1 MRITLINGS
10 NMISEMIKRSL
21 APYGYDIEKLEFVEN
36 SKNYFIPDNPI
47 SILSDDIV
55 DIELKELIK
64 MILKT
69 RPDTKIICLV
79 RKSPWDEKKELY
91 DRGAEDVIEIP
102 FRTEELVTRIK
113 RFSQVDNSTKRKIKR
128 YKIGLNRL
136 DLDKRDLKSGENRV
150 DLRRKEF
157 GILEYLAKN
166 RERVVSRSELMD
178 HLWDYRRINSS
189 NTVDVH
195 VSKIRK
201 KLKDKKIIRT
211 VHGFG
216 YKIDDRCEP
225 DTD

>member
-21 APYGYDIEKLEFVEN
+21 APYGFDIEKIDFVKN

-55 DIELKELIK
+55 DIDLKVLVEK
-64 MILKT
+64 ILKA
-69 RPDTKIICLV
+69 RPDTKVICLI
-79 RKSPWDEKKELY
+79 RKSPWEIKKELY
-91 DRGAEDVIEIP
+91 DCGAEDVIEIP

-113 RFSQVDNSTKRKIKR
+113 RFSQMDNSTKRKIKR
-128 YKIGLNRL
+128 YKIGLKRL
-136 DLDKRDLKSGENRV
+136 DLDKRDLKNGEKIV

-195 VSKIRK
+195 ISKIRK
-201 KLKDKKIIRT
+201 KLNDKKIIKT